1 MKGGAVNDMKK
12 YEEAEQDFQGGMNLS
27 DISDKYG
34 VSVSTVRSWKS
45 RHWQNDVATKTQR
58 IAKNE
63 TSKPTEKAI
72 QELSESDL
80 TDKRKAFVLE
90 FLRTSNATQSY
101 INVYGVDYQSAKTLG
116 HRLLTKVDIQ
126 EEIKRLRAAKLQEL
140 SVGAFDLIEDLA
152 KEARADIRE
161 YIRFGEYDVLLTDSE
176 GDVRLDTN
184 ENPIVRHESWVQ
196 IKSQNELDTW
206 ALKKVSK
213 GKDGLVVEL
222 HDRNKAR
229 DRLLEMMGDY
239 AKEDVTEDGL
249 INAIKNTN
257 VFGENDG
264 IET

>member
-1 MKGGAVNDMKK
+1 MKK
-12 YEEAEQDFQGGMNLS
+12 YEEAEQDYLS
-27 DISDKYG
+27 GLKYKDISDKYD
-34 VSVSTVRSWKS
+34 VSEGTVRQWKR
-45 RHWQNDVATKTQR
+45 RHWSKENVTKKDIVT
-58 IAKNE
+58 KNV
-63 TSKPTEKAI
+63 TKQKPTEKAI
-72 QELSESDL
+72 EELSESDL

-101 INVYGVDYQSAKTLG
+101 INVYDVDYQSAKTLG

-206 ALKKVSK
+206 ALKKISK

-239 AKEDVTEDGL
+239 AREDVTEDGL
-249 INAIKNTN
+249 INAIKSTN